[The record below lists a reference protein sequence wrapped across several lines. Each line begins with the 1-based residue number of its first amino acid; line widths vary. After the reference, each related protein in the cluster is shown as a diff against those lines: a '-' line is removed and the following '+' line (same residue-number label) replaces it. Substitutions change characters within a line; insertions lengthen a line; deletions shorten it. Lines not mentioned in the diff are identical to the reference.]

1 MSETVLQLEATI
13 RELSREE
20 QLWLIERI
28 VHALRE
34 SETEERARWA
44 ASLDEMANDPDIQRE
59 NQLIAQEF
67 AITENDGLVGL

>member
-1 MSETVLQLEATI
+1 MSETVLQLEASI
-13 RELSREE
+13 RELSWEE

-34 SETEERARWA
+34 SETDERAQWI
-44 ASLDEMANDPDIQRE
+44 ASLDEMANDPDIQGD

-67 AITENDGLVGL
+67 AVTESGR